1 MWTNLLRSSFILG
14 LLLIGLRSF
23 AATEITLPELRSEV
37 LSENLDLRIQY
48 EKYYQAQKNIG
59 VARGEFLPS
68 ANVQLIN
75 VNATLAILQSVVPTP
90 SDWFVYQGSQE
101 LAVAEKFTTE
111 GIKLNILEGL
121 TLNYISIKHYEDLLA
136 NMLQQESLIREI
148 YEAAL
153 AEQELGADNANLVYL
168 TQRQLLQHEQD
179 IYGLET
185 LLLIEKQ
192 AMLIATG
199 RDPSEELSLGDL
211 PKEDLS
217 VLPATSKEAALLA
230 LDKSNELRSNKF
242 QYQAAQFMASSA
254 RWSFVSFDGIGF
266 GYASRLSIE
275 KSKARIVL
283 LEGEK
288 LDLKIRNQVDSAYK
302 QLAILDQRIALQ
314 ESVLTST
321 QIIEARQ
328 ADLFTNGL
336 ITAQALVAAK
346 NVTFA
351 EVRTLSK
358 LQFERRMKIIQIK
371 RLLSIDSSLDR
382 DSDVSA
388 DAVAIESRVSSNR
401 MGAKVLVLE
410 LKGAEA
416 DLSNVFSVSY
426 KIAGTTDGARTF
438 AAQGFKYVFKPSRTG
453 SFKVVAV
460 ITTLAGKNFEKTL
473 TVSGR

>member
-1 MWTNLLRSSFILG
+1 MWTNLLRSSFIIG

-68 ANVQLIN
+68 ANMQLIN

-136 NMLQQESLIREI
+136 NMKQQETLIRDV
-148 YEAAL
+148 YEAAV
-153 AEQELGADNANLVYL
+153 AEQELGVNNANVVYL

-179 IYGLET
+179 IYALET

-192 AMLIATG
+192 AMLIATN
-199 RDPSEELSLGDL
+199 RDPSEELFLGDL
-211 PKEDLS
+211 PEDHVE
-217 VLPATSKEAALLA
+217 VLPETVKEATVLA
-230 LDKSNELRSNKF
+230 LDRSNELRSNKF
-242 QYQAAQFMASSA
+242 QYQAAQFMVSSA
-254 RWSFVSFDGIGF
+254 RWSFVSFEGIGF

-275 KSKARIVL
+275 KSKSRIVQ

-314 ESVLTST
+314 ESVLAST
-321 QIIEARQ
+321 LIIDARQ
-328 ADLFTNGL
+328 EDLFGNGL
-336 ITAQALVAAK
+336 ITQEALVAAK
-346 NVTFA
+346 NATFA
-351 EVRTLSK
+351 ERRTLSK
-358 LQFERRMKIIQIK
+358 LQFERSMKIVQIK
-371 RLLSIDSSLDR
+371 RLLSLDSSLDP
-382 DSDVSA
+382 DADVTPE
-388 DAVAIESRVSSNR
+388 AVDVTSRVSTNR
-401 MGAKVLVLE
+401 VGSKVLVLE
-410 LKGAEA
+410 LTGAQD
-416 DLSNVFSVSY
+416 DLSNVFSVTY
-426 KIAGTTDGARTF
+426 KIAGATEGFRTF
-438 AAQGFKYVFKPSRTG
+438 AADGFKYVFKPNRTG

-460 ITTLAGKNFEKTL
+460 ITTLAGNSFEKII
-473 TVSGR
+473 TVGGR